1 MSVEVTNKRLFTQIG
16 DQVIVTDID
25 ICQRVLPARVDFEGI
40 EQVVEVNTSMGM
52 LDIEFEGYESTL
64 HYDGEADIPAATR
77 SLASEIADLLEGD
90 GVIVTGRPE

>member
-1 MSVEVTNKRLFTQIG
+1 
-16 DQVIVTDID
+16 
-25 ICQRVLPARVDFEGI
+25 
-40 EQVVEVNTSMGM
+40 MGM

>member
-25 ICQRVLPARVDFEGI
+25 ICQRVLPARVDFKGI
-40 EQVVEVNTSMGM
+40 EQVVVNTSMGM

-77 SLASEIADLLEGD
+77 LLASEIADLLEGD